1 MEPTPTDLKTDP
13 TTDLDWRLAQAAA
26 RGDERARTDFWQRYG
41 HPVRLWLWFRWCHT
55 SRRNLVDDAAQ
66 EVFLECFR
74 PGGALAH
81 LDRAR
86 AHHGFEAYLRGV
98 VRNVACRIE
107 RAQAREFH
115 HRRSLV
121 AAAGQA
127 APEESGSAE
136 RIDRAWAHDQ
146 VLAAL
151 DLLDREDRQAGTSHS
166 LREFLRAHFEQGQQ
180 VRTIAAAWQEHV
192 DHVHEV
198 RRRACQRF
206 RDCLLR
212 VMHGDGGAHRGRHA
226 AATHR
231 PGRARTRQP
240 ARPASP

>member
-1 MEPTPTDLKTDP
+1 MDPTPITPETDP
-13 TTDLDWRLAQAAA
+13 TTDLDWRLAHAAA
-26 RGDERARTDFWQRYG
+26 RGDERARADFWQRYS
-41 HPVRLWLWFRWCHT
+41 HSVRLWLWFRWCHT
-55 SRRNLVDDAAQ
+55 SRRNLIDDAAQ

-86 AHHGFEAYLRGV
+86 AHHGLEAYLRGV

-107 RAQAREFH
+107 RAQARDFH
-115 HRRSLV
+115 HRRSLA

-136 RIDRAWAHDQ
+136 CIDRARAHDQ

-151 DLLDREDRQAGTSHS
+151 DLLDREDRQAGTDHS
-166 LREFLRAHFEQGQQ
+166 LRAFLRAHFEQGQQ
-180 VRTIAAAWQEHV
+180 VRTIAAAWQEQV

-212 VMHGDGGAHRGRHA
+212 VMHGDDHAHRGRHA
-226 AATHR
+226 ASHR
-231 PGRARTRQP
+231 PGARQRQP
-240 ARPASP
+240 ARSAGP